1 MHTILVR
8 LTHCPARLHPEASE
22 DRILSKLGNAVSAVQ
37 TSVLDS
43 ARTIGD
49 ILVLSDIIHPNAYL
63 AIPFVNQSFY
73 VAGCAYINGGCGYGS
88 RRLT

>member
-1 MHTILVR
+1 
-8 LTHCPARLHPEASE
+8 
-22 DRILSKLGNAVSAVQ
+22 LSKLGNAVSAVQ

-49 ILVLSDIIHPNAYL
+49 ILVLSDIINPNAYL

-73 VAGCAYINGGCGYGS
+73 VAGCAYINGGCGCGS
-88 RRLT
+88 GRLT